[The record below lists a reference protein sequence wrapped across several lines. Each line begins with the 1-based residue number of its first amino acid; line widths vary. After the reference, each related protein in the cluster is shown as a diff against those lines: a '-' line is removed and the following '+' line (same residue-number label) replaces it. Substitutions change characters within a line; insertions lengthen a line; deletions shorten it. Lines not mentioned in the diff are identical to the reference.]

1 MRKPIFRI
9 AVVLGLIICCGALV
23 FFSFREYPWVFSG
36 RYTIRIATGPLGSDG
51 AKFVAAIKREMATEH
66 PRVQLMLTETPS
78 LKASAEA
85 LQGQQV
91 DAAVVRSDDPAA
103 AEGRTIVILRKIFV
117 TLMVPASS
125 SIDSV
130 AGLTGKKIGVNV
142 AGNEIDPLAKTVI
155 EFLGIDQSR
164 VVLLSQNDIGP
175 ALQHKHVAALMVV
188 GSVGPGNIADAVR
201 IIRTV
206 TKKPPTFLDLEEADV
221 ISKRY
226 PVYDSDEIPAAA
238 FVGLPMIPSDGV
250 TTIAATVRLVATPS
264 MLNFTAGELTRIVLA
279 TKAKLASSIPG
290 GGQITVPD
298 SDVST
303 MVLPV
308 HPGTLALMNGTQ
320 PDILDE
326 AQNIIFVGY
335 VVLVLLGSVG
345 AWVVSMWNK
354 GKRNELHAKLS
365 RLSPLLNDVKSAS
378 ADQLN
383 QIEKELEQTLEW
395 MTEKYVGDEI
405 QSDDFRK
412 MTDKVSRIQAAIGK
426 RRGGQPVPAES

>member
-1 MRKPIFRI
+1 MRKPILRL
-9 AVVLGLIICCGALV
+9 AMVLGLIICCGALA
-23 FFSFREYPWVFSG
+23 FFSFRQYPWIFSG

-66 PRVQLMLTETPS
+66 PGVQLMLTETPS

-85 LQGQQV
+85 LQAKQV
-91 DAAVVRSDDPAA
+91 DAAVVRSDDPVAG
-103 AEGRTIVILRKIFV
+103 EGRTIVILRKIFLV
-117 TLMVPASS
+117 LMVPASS

-130 AGLTGKKIGVNV
+130 AGLTGKKIGVSAV
-142 AGNEIDPLAKTVI
+142 GNEIDPLAKTVI

-188 GSVGPGNIADAVR
+188 GPAGPGNIAEAVR

-206 TKKPPTFLDLEEADV
+206 TKKPPTFLDLDEADV

-238 FVGLPMIPSDGV
+238 FVGLPAIPSDSV

-264 MLNFTAGELTRIVLA
+264 LSNFAAGELTRIVLA
-279 TKAKLASSIPG
+279 TKAKVASSIPG
-290 GGQITVPD
+290 GGQITAPD
-298 SDVST
+298 SDLST

-308 HPGTLALMNGTQ
+308 HPGTLAYMNGTQ
-320 PDILDE
+320 PDILDQ
-326 AQNIIFVGY
+326 AQN
-335 VVLVLLGSVG
+335 VLYLGSVILAVLGSVG

-354 GKRNELHAKLS
+354 RKLNELQAKLG
-365 RLSPLLNDVKSAS
+365 RLSPLLNDVKSAR
-378 ADQLN
+378 ADRIN
-383 QIEKELEQTLEW
+383 QIEKELEQMLEW
-395 MTEKYVGDEI
+395 MTEKYVGDQI

-412 MTDKVSRIQAAIGK
+412 MTDKVSRIQAVIGK
-426 RRGGQPVPAES
+426 RRGGQPVPVES